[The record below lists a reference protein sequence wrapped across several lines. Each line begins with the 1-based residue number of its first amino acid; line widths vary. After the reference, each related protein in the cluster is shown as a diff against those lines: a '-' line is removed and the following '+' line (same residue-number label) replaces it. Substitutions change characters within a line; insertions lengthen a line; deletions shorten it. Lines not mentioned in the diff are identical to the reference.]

1 MNIADSLNQITFETK
16 SVERMDGRTDH
27 YVIAACPADFPSEL
41 VDVLEALNDLGARFL
56 MSQWDAIRSALDGEG
71 KLPFRL
77 ASDSMEVTI
86 ESDGTWF
93 REQEEW
99 RRSDGAKLP
108 NKEAKKL
115 LSRFIEAEKRA

>member
-27 YVIAACPADFPSEL
+27 YVIA
-41 VDVLEALNDLGARFL
+41 
-56 MSQWDAIRSALDGEG
+56 
-71 KLPFRL
+71 
-77 ASDSMEVTI
+77 DSMEVTI